1 VRGFLLG
8 VITTL
13 VVLGVGGYYFV
24 QKGGV
29 SLAVSSPP
37 LPLEETV
44 AHMALKASM
53 GHAADDRNPLPY
65 DEATLLAGAKIYRDH
80 CGGCHGLPGKDNSM
94 RAKAMFPPPPQL
106 FVKDDGVT
114 DDPQGET
121 YWKVKNGIRLSGMP
135 SFDKLLTEKERW
147 QVTMLV
153 SHADKIPLSAK
164 AILTH

>member
-8 VITTL
+8 VVTTL
-13 VVLGVGGYYFV
+13 VLLGVGGYLFV

-53 GHAADDRNPLPY
+53 GHSGDVRNPLPF
-65 DEATLLAGAKIYRDH
+65 DEANMVAGAKVFKDN
-80 CGGCHGLPGKDNSM
+80 CAGCHGLPSKDNSM

-106 FVKDDGVT
+106 FVKDQMVT
-114 DDPQGET
+114 DDPEGET

-135 SFDKLLTEKERW
+135 SFDNLLTENERW

-153 SHADKIPLSAK
+153 SHADKIPA
-164 AILTH
+164 AAQAVFAH